1 MSRPCPIWVTLFTQ
15 VSSSVKFNCSF
26 AILII
31 SSLIQ
36 LAAILSFTS
45 AVKPKTIGGSIF
57 FEV

>member
-1 MSRPCPIWVTLFTQ
+1 MIRKSTEYF
-15 VSSSVKFNCSF
+15 F